1 MSMSPN
7 RLWVRGFTLLELVV
21 VLGIMGLV
29 TVLILPSAGTSTA
42 EKRSAIQIAERLNQ
56 IRLQAVNEQKTFVVQ
71 VLPRQLRVVQRTS
84 GDDAAVEWMMSIRRP
99 SGATSQEKSVLITPE
114 PVMDRFE
121 FKVIQ
126 EGQAWRVGTDGLQ
139 PFGAR
144 KV

>member
-1 MSMSPN
+1 M
-7 RLWVRGFTLLELVV
+7 RGFTLLELVV

-29 TVLILPSAGTSTA
+29 TVLILPSADTTTA
-42 EKRSAIQIAERLNQ
+42 QKRSAIQIAERLNQ
-56 IRLQAVNEQKTFVVQ
+56 IRLQATNEQKNFVVQ
-71 VLPRQLRVVQRTS
+71 VLPRELRVVQS
-84 GDDAAVEWMMSIRRP
+84 GAIDDATVELMMPIRPP
-99 SGATSQEKSVLITPE
+99 SDLTSQEKSTLITPE

-126 EGQAWRVGTDGLQ
+126 EGQAWSVETDGLQ

>member
-1 MSMSPN
+1 MSPN

-29 TVLILPSAGTSTA
+29 TVLILPSADTTTA
-42 EKRSAIQIAERLNQ
+42 QKSSAIQIAERLNQ
-56 IRLQAVNEQKTFVVQ
+56 IRLQATNEQKNFVVQ
-71 VLPRQLRVVQRTS
+71 VLSRELRVVQS
-84 GDDAAVEWMMSIRRP
+84 GASDDATVELMIPIRPP
-99 SGATSQEKSVLITPE
+99 SDSTSQEKSTLITPE

-126 EGQAWRVGTDGLQ
+126 EGQAWSVETDGLQ